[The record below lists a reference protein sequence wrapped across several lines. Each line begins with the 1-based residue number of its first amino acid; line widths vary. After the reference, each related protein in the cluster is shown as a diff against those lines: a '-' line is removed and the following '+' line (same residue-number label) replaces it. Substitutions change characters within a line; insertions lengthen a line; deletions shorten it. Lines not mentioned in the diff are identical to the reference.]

1 MTSQPGGRL
10 SIGVKRRI
18 VQLEQSEQLPPAKK
32 MGEEPKRANFSALSP
47 SVGPN
52 GTKLGSLANKPSP
65 SAGVKKIVIKSMKEL
80 PRLPDN
86 YQEVAWKNLE
96 EAVVAVQ
103 RSTSIPQALE
113 DLYQAVENLCAHGY
127 APVVYSRLKN
137 LTEAHV
143 QSNLAPFL
151 AESVDPGVFL
161 RMLNDCWTAHCR
173 QMILIRSIFLYLDR
187 KYVLQNAGVAS
198 IWDMSLETFKV
209 SIIGDPLVQ
218 SRTVEGLLL
227 LIDKERQG
235 DTVDRSL
242 LKSLLRM
249 LSDLAIYHDAF
260 ETKFLAATE
269 RVYSAEGQR
278 LMQEREVPE
287 YLAHVD
293 KRLHEESQRLL
304 HYLDNSTK
312 FVFCF
317 LSIEFWILLILN
329 VFRRALISAVEKQL
343 IGEHL
348 TAILQKGLDALV
360 EENRIA
366 DLKLTFNLLSRV
378 KNGSDLIL

>member
-1 MTSQPGGRL
+1 MTSHPGGRL

-18 VQLEQSEQLPPAKK
+18 VQQEGSEQQGKPAPKSPK

-47 SVGPN
+47 ATGPN
-52 GTKLGSLANKPSP
+52 GTKGGNMIKPSP
-65 SAGVKKIVIKSMKEL
+65 AGVKKIIIKSMKEL

-96 EAVVAVQ
+96 EAVIAVQ

-113 DLYQAVENLCAHGY
+113 DLYQAVENLCAHGF

-137 LTEAHV
+137 LTEEHV
-143 QSNLAPFL
+143 RSNLAPFL
-151 AESVDPGVFL
+151 GESIDPGVFL

-187 KYVLQNAGVAS
+187 KYVLQNPGVAS
-198 IWDMSLETFKV
+198 IWDMGLETFKV
-209 SIIGDPLVQ
+209 HIIGDALVQ

-249 LSDLAIYHDAF
+249 LSDLGIYQDAF

-293 KRLHEESQRLL
+293 KRLNEESQRLL
-304 HYLDNSTK
+304 HYLDHSTK
-312 FVFCF
+312 
-317 LSIEFWILLILN
+317 
-329 VFRRALISAVEKQL
+329 
-343 IGEHL
+343 
-348 TAILQKGLDALV
+348 
-360 EENRIA
+360 
-366 DLKLTFNLLSRV
+366 
-378 KNGSDLIL
+378 